1 MAIKDKETIF
11 DEIIERLCNGE
22 LISKILSKD
31 ERPKNYPTFSTFFEW
46 LEKEETKAERYARA
60 RAIGIE
66 KEVDEIRQ
74 IADEPLFY
82 EEEEWTTDEKGVRKL
97 VKVVKK
103 MNHQQKAQ
111 MIDARKWRAGKMSG
125 KYANKATVDLN
136 QNKKINIVLDLG
148 TDEDEDDEDE

>member
-1 MAIKDKETIF
+1 MAIKDKETVF

-22 LISKILSKD
+22 LISKILNKD

-82 EEEEWTTDEKGVRKL
+82 EEEEWTTDENGNKKL

-148 TDEDEDDEDE
+148 TDEDDEEEDE

>member
-1 MAIKDKETIF
+1 MAIKDKETVF

-22 LISKILSKD
+22 LICKILSKD

-82 EEEEWTTDEKGVRKL
+82 EEEEWTTDENGNKKL

-125 KYANKATVDLN
+125 KYANKATIDLN

-148 TDEDEDDEDE
+148 TDEDDEDEDE

>member
-1 MAIKDKETIF
+1 MAIKDKETVF

-22 LISKILSKD
+22 LICKILSKD

-82 EEEEWTTDEKGVRKL
+82 EEEEWTTDENGNKKL

-111 MIDARKWRAGKMSG
+111 MIDVRKWRAGKMSG

-148 TDEDEDDEDE
+148 TDEDDEDEDE

>member
-1 MAIKDKETIF
+1 MAIKDKETVF

-46 LEKEETKAERYARA
+46 LEKEETKSERYARA

-82 EEEEWTTDEKGVRKL
+82 EEEEWTTDENGNKKL

-148 TDEDEDDEDE
+148 TDEDDEDEDE

>member
-1 MAIKDKETIF
+1 MAIKDKETVF

-22 LISKILSKD
+22 LVSKILNKD

-82 EEEEWTTDEKGVRKL
+82 EEEEWTTDENGNKKL

-148 TDEDEDDEDE
+148 TDEDDEEEDE

>member
-1 MAIKDKETIF
+1 MAIKDKETVF

-22 LISKILSKD
+22 LICKILSKD

-82 EEEEWTTDEKGVRKL
+82 EEEEWTTDENGNKKL

-111 MIDARKWRAGKMSG
+111 MIDVRKWRAGKMSG
-125 KYANKATVDLN
+125 KYANRATVDLN

-148 TDEDEDDEDE
+148 TDEDDEDEDE